1 MVFVKGGSRTMITW
15 LAPDRSDGPDQG
27 RRGVYVRT
35 CVHTDTDLER
45 RQRGIKAQTPD
56 SWRTCKE
63 SRAENE
69 AALYGLLGGPPSQLR
84 LVCAFCAFC
93 AVMRAGAKTCAWSV
107 SSSTSSSTSYG
118 VWLLRYTRLHTKL
131 AASSAT
137 DGLRSHGHRVAEWVL
152 RGEGAQGFDDD
163 EKGCASSSRSSI
175 KGQLVHVCMYDM
187 PRAADDYL
195 TLLPSTC
202 LGSALKR

>member
-1 MVFVKGGSRTMITW
+1 
-15 LAPDRSDGPDQG
+15 
-27 RRGVYVRT
+27 
-35 CVHTDTDLER
+35 
-45 RQRGIKAQTPD
+45 
-56 SWRTCKE
+56 
-63 SRAENE
+63 
-69 AALYGLLGGPPSQLR
+69 
-84 LVCAFCAFC
+84 
-93 AVMRAGAKTCAWSV
+93 MRAGAKTCAWSV

-195 TLLPSTC
+195 LNFASKYLPRLSTKKVTGPDSLPVLASCLFLGRLLCRVLPTAPSSTC
-202 LGSALKR
+202 CDGGSWIHFCYFPKNKVPSVV